1 MTRTLITG
9 AAGFTGR
16 YLATALASRGH
27 EVHALVHMQPDGPI
41 DGVVQVHQADLADF
55 ESVRKLVQSVKPD
68 HVVHLAAIAFVAHGN
83 VEDLYRSNII
93 GTRQLLEALSALD
106 DAPRSVIVASSANI
120 YGNSQAGV
128 LDEATAPAPAND
140 YGVSK
145 IAVEYLAQLYSKH
158 LPIVLVRPFNYTGVG
173 QSEKFIVPKIVQ
185 HARERKPF
193 IELGNLEV
201 SRDFSDVRTVVDAYA
216 RLLTEP
222 SAHGRTFNIC
232 SGHAV
237 SLKSIIELVQ
247 HLSGHQFEV
256 RVNPAFVRANEVHSL
271 CGSCE
276 RVEAAIGPLAHVPLM
291 ETLRWM
297 LEG

>member
-16 YLATALASRGH
+16 YLVTELADRGH
-27 EVHALVHMQPDGPI
+27 QVHALVHGRPDEAI
-41 DGVVQVHQADLADF
+41 DGVAAVHQADLADL
-55 ESVRKLVQSVKPD
+55 ESVTRIVDEIRPD
-68 HVVHLAAIAFVAHGN
+68 YVVHLAAIAFVGHGN
-83 VEDLYRSNII
+83 VEDLYRSNVV
-93 GTRQLLEALSALD
+93 GTRQLLEALSQQ
-106 DAPRSVIVASSANI
+106 DASPGSVIVASSANV

-145 IAVEYLAQLYSKH
+145 VAVEYLAQIYSKR

-173 QSEKFIVPKIVQ
+173 QSANFIIPKIVQ
-185 HARERKPF
+185 HARDRKPF
-193 IELGNLEV
+193 IDLGNLEV

-222 SAHGRTFNIC
+222 SAHGSTFNIC
-232 SGHAV
+232 SGRAV

-247 HLSGHQFEV
+247 KLSGHRFEV
-256 RVNPAFVRANEVHSL
+256 RRNPAFVRANEVHSL
-271 CGSCE
+271 CGSCA
-276 RVEAAIGPLAHVPLM
+276 RVEAVIGPLDHVPLE

-297 LEG
+297 LQG